1 MEAFV
6 LSYDLWNQ
14 RLANE
19 AEKLGFQEGYKILY
33 SPWDTIGNTETVFL
47 SLNPGR
53 PPQGAD
59 LHTLSDERGNSYE
72 VEQYTT
78 SSPITAQFLALAD
91 LLALQPKQ
99 ILTGTVAPFRSNR
112 WKSNSLAQRRAALDI
127 GREFWRE
134 VFSANR
140 PTRVICCCPEAG
152 KMASEILGATPEMTI
167 NSGWGNTS
175 LHRFRATDGVLIA
188 QIPHLSTFK
197 LLSRPAC
204 IEPLKLILEL
214 EY

>member
-1 MEAFV
+1 MLRYDYWDKKIAREAK
-6 LSYDLWNQ
+6 L
-14 RLANE
+14 
-19 AEKLGFQEGYKILY
+19 LGFEEGYKILY
-33 SPWDTIGNTETVFL
+33 GPWATIGTADTVFL

-53 PPQGAD
+53 PPQGAE
-59 LHTLSDERGNSYE
+59 LSTLSDERGNSYE
-72 VEQYTT
+72 VEQHTT

-91 LLALQPKQ
+91 LLELLPKQ

-112 WKSNSLAQRRAALDI
+112 WKSIPLTKRRAALEI
-127 GREFWRE
+127 GQAFWAQ
-134 VFSANR
+134 VFAAKR

-152 KMASEILGATPEMTI
+152 KIASEILQATPEMTI

-175 LHRFRATDGVLIA
+175 LHRFRGQDGVLVA

-197 LLSRPAC
+197 LLSRAAC

-214 EY
+214 

>member
-1 MEAFV
+1 MEAAV
-6 LSYDLWNQ
+6 LRYDFWDKQ
-14 RLANE
+14 IARE
-19 AEKLGFQEGYKILY
+19 AERLGFEEGYKILY
-33 SPWDTIGNTETVFL
+33 GPWETIGSADTVFL

-59 LHTLSDERGNSYE
+59 LFTLSDERGNSYE

-91 LLALQPKQ
+91 LLELQPKQ

-112 WKSNSLAQRRAALDI
+112 WKCIPLTQRRAALEI
-127 GREFWRE
+127 GRNFWEE
-134 VFSANR
+134 VFAANR
-140 PTRVICCCPEAG
+140 PTKVICCCPEAG
-152 KMASEILGATPEMTI
+152 KIASEILEATLEMTI

-175 LHRFRATDGVLIA
+175 LHRFRAKDGVLVA

-197 LLSRPAC
+197 LLSRTAC
-204 IEPLKLILEL
+204 IEPLKLILDL
-214 EY
+214 